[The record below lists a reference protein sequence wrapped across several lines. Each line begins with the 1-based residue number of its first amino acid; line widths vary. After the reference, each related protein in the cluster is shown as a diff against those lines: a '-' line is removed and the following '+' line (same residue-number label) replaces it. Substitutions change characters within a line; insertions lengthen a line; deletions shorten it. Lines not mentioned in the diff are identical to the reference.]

1 MLELPSKASQI
12 GHQLVIDQVQY
23 GDVGQYRCTGRLK
36 GDISTDEASLNIGGF
51 LWNFSQNYLGGFYKN
66 KSSLQ

>member
-51 LWNFSQNYLGGFYKN
+51 LWNFL
-66 KSSLQ
+66 